1 MNPLTTPQGSFTLNR
16 YPLRNKETLRGWDAA
31 DEYLLNYLHENVK
44 DNNPRILIINDSF
57 GALSCALHSYT
68 PTIQTDSFLA
78 FSGIKQNL
86 KLNNLNED
94 TVTLLNSNEALE
106 GIFDIVIIKAPKSH
120 AYLEDILC
128 KLKPHIN
135 NDTQVI
141 SAAMAKNIHS
151 STLTLY
157 EKILGKT
164 TTSLAKKK
172 ARLIFTKLTNNEV
185 NLSPYPINYELE
197 LGDNIFSI
205 TNEAN
210 VFSRDK
216 LDIGTRFFLEHL
228 PVFTKFKT
236 IVDLGCGNGLLGVI
250 AAQANPDASL
260 ILTDESYMA
269 IASARQNFESAF
281 GTERS
286 ACFLTTDCLQG
297 VDKNSADLVLCNPPF
312 HQNHTVGDH
321 IAWQMF
327 KEAYAVLKQGGEFWI
342 VGNHHMAYHSKLKKI
357 FGGYTVVASNKKFAV
372 MFSRKNEKN

>member
-1 MNPLTTPQGSFTLNR
+1 MNQLNTPQGSFALNR
-16 YPLRNKETLRGWDAA
+16 YPLRNKETLRAWDAA
-31 DEYLLNYLHENVK
+31 DEYLLNYLHENIK
-44 DNNPRILIINDSF
+44 DAPRTLIINDSF
-57 GALSCALHSYT
+57 GALSCGLYT
-68 PTIQTDSFLA
+68 FKPTVQTDSFLA

-86 KLNNLNED
+86 KLNNLDED
-94 TVTLLNSNEALE
+94 AITLLNSTEALE
-106 GIFDIVIIKAPKSH
+106 GVFDIVIIKVPKSH

-128 KLKPHIN
+128 TLKPHIN

-151 STLTLY
+151 NTLTLY
-157 EKILGKT
+157 EEILGKT

-172 ARLIFTKLTNNEV
+172 ARLIFTKLTNNDV
-185 NLSPYPINYELE
+185 SLSPYPTSYELE

-216 LDIGTRFFLEHL
+216 LDIGTRFFLAHL
-228 PVFTKFKT
+228 PGFTKYKT
-236 IVDLGCGNGLLGVI
+236 IIDLGCGNGLLGLV
-250 AAQANPDASL
+250 AAQSNANAAL
-260 ILTDESYMA
+260 IFTDESYMA
-269 IASARQNFESAF
+269 IASARQNFKNAF
-281 GTERS
+281 GNERS

-297 VDKNSADLVLCNPPF
+297 VDKNSADLILCNPPF
-312 HQNHTVGDH
+312 HQNHAVGDH

-372 MFSRKNEKN
+372 MFSRKSEKN